1 MTEKKEIIVDKA
13 DELWVDLKYHE
24 NMYQISNHG
33 NIYSKITNKILK
45 PFFNTNGYLNVTI
58 KGTTQPIHRLMAHQF
73 LPKIKGKNQ
82 VNHKDGIKINNRLE
96 NLEWVNNRENVSH
109 YFGNKNTGVQQ
120 TKSNKYR
127 VKIYSEG
134 KQIYLGTYSEIEQ
147 ANKAYQMA
155 KNILDGEETSR

>member
-1 MTEKKEIIVDKA
+1 MTEKKEGIVDKA

-24 NMYQISNHG
+24 KTYQISNHG

-58 KGTTQPIHRLMAHQF
+58 KGVNHPIHRLMANQF
-73 LPKIKGKNQ
+73 LPKIQGKNQ

-120 TKSNKYR
+120 TKSNKYS
-127 VKIYSEG
+127 VKIYAHG
-134 KQIYLGTYSEIEQ
+134 KQIYLGTYANIEI

-155 KNILDGEETSR
+155 KKVLDGEK